1 MIEVKIPDIGD
12 FQDVE
17 IIDVLF
23 NVGDRVEPEDELL
36 TLESDKA
43 TMPIPCP
50 VGGVISKLHVSVGDR
65 VSEGV
70 LVLELEE
77 DTTGDAP
84 EKAETPSKSESEVMP
99 VPEAGQHKARQE
111 SVPDTKPEPVKT
123 GTAAKSIIPP
133 TPERT
138 ERSDA
143 IPHASPAV
151 RRFARE
157 LGASLHRIRGT
168 GPKGRILKE
177 DVKTWTK
184 QQLEESNKKSA
195 APGLGI
201 APMPEI
207 DFSEF
212 GEVEKLFLS
221 RIKKLSG
228 PHLHR
233 SWVSIPH
240 VTHHDEADIT
250 NLEDFRRSLKDEAAS
265 QGLRITILSFA
276 MKVLVNAMK
285 KFPTFN
291 ASLSP
296 NGEELILKKYFNI
309 GIAVDTPN
317 GLVVPVIQ
325 NVDRK
330 SIFDLAR
337 DLAEVSE
344 RARDSKLKPSDL
356 RGGCISISSLGG
368 IGGRGFTPIINAPEV
383 AIIGLSRSKMTP
395 VWNGREF
402 EPRMMLPIDV
412 SYDHRVI
419 DGAEAARFAAHLV
432 HSFSDVRRLAL

>member
-1 MIEVKIPDIGD
+1 MMEIKIPDIGD

-17 IIDVLF
+17 IIDVLV
-23 NVGDRVEPEDELL
+23 NAGDRVKPEEILL

-43 TMPIPCP
+43 AMDVPCP
-50 VGGVISKLHVSVGDR
+50 ANGVISKLHVSVGDR
-65 VSEGV
+65 VSEGT
-70 LVLELEE
+70 LIAELDRESA
-77 DTTGDAP
+77 GD
-84 EKAETPSKSESEVMP
+84 
-99 VPEAGQHKARQE
+99 VPENKHHPKPAAARKMPE
-111 SVPDTKPEPVKT
+111 AEPTSRRKPEPA
-123 GTAAKSIIPP
+123 TAQASAKSSVPP

-177 DVKTWTK
+177 DVKVWTK
-184 QQLEESNKKSA
+184 QQLEESDKQSST
-195 APGLGI
+195 PGPGFPPL
-201 APMPEI
+201 PEI
-207 DFSEF
+207 DFTEF
-212 GEVEKLFLS
+212 GEIEKLFLS

-233 SWVSIPH
+233 AWVTIPH
-240 VTHHDEADIT
+240 VTHHEEADIT
-250 NLEDFRRSLKDEAAS
+250 DLEDFRRSLKEEAAG

-276 MKVLVNAMK
+276 MKALVGAMK
-285 KFPTFN
+285 KYPAFN
-291 ASLSP
+291 ASLAA

-317 GLVVPVIQ
+317 GLVVPVIR
-325 NVDRK
+325 NVDQK

-344 RARDSKLKPSDL
+344 RARDGKLKPADL
-356 RGGCISISSLGG
+356 KGGCISISSLGG
-368 IGGRGFTPIINAPEV
+368 IGGCGFTPIINAPEV
-383 AIIGLSRSKMTP
+383 AIIGLSRSRMAP
-395 VWNGREF
+395 VWNGQEF
-402 EPRMMLPIDV
+402 EPRILLPIDI

-419 DGAEAARFAAHLV
+419 DGAEAARFAKHV
-432 HSFSDVRRLAL
+432 VESFSDVRRLAL

>member
-23 NVGDRVEPEDELL
+23 NVGDRVELEEELL

-50 VGGVISKLHVSVGDR
+50 AAGVISKLHVSVGDR
-65 VSEGV
+65 VSEGT
-70 LVLELEE
+70 LVLELES
-77 DTTGDAP
+77 DTS
-84 EKAETPSKSESEVMP
+84 ENAEVSAKPK
-99 VPEAGQHKARQE
+99 PEA
-111 SVPDTKPEPVKT
+111 PTKPEAETQPDSIPEPKPEPART
-123 GTAAKSIIPP
+123 EATNKSIAPP
-133 TPERT
+133 SPERT

-177 DVKTWTK
+177 DIKAWTK
-184 QQLEESNKKSA
+184 QQLEESEKKSS
-195 APGLGI
+195 APGLGF
-201 APMPEI
+201 APMPAI

-212 GEVEKLFLS
+212 GETEKLFLS

-250 NLEDFRRSLKDEAAS
+250 DLEEFRRSLKDEAAS

-291 ASLSP
+291 ASLAP
-296 NGEELILKKYFNI
+296 NGEEIILKKYFNI

-317 GLVVPVIQ
+317 GLVVPVIRD
-325 NVDRK
+325 VDRK
-330 SIFDLAR
+330 SIFDLAK

-344 RARDSKLKPSDL
+344 RAREGKLKPQDL
-356 RGGCISISSLGG
+356 KGGCISISSLGG
-368 IGGRGFTPIINAPEV
+368 IGGCGFTPIINAPEV

-395 VWNGREF
+395 IWNGKEF

-419 DGAEAARFAAHLV
+419 DGAEAARFSAQV
-432 HSFSDVRRLAL
+432 VNSFSDVRRLAL

>member
-50 VGGVISKLHVSVGDR
+50 VGGVISKLHVGVGDR
-65 VSEGV
+65 VSEGA

-77 DTTGDAP
+77 ESAGDMP
-84 EKAETPSKSESEVMP
+84 EKAVAPN
-99 VPEAGQHKARQE
+99 
-111 SVPDTKPEPVKT
+111 KPEPEAAPAPDDAPPKAQEEPARVD
-123 GTAAKSIIPP
+123 TAAKSSAPP
-133 TPERT
+133 PPERT

-177 DVKTWTK
+177 DVKAWTK
-184 QQLEESNKKSA
+184 QQLEESSRKSS
-195 APGLGI
+195 APSLGI

-212 GEVEKLFLS
+212 GETEKLFLS

-240 VTHHDEADIT
+240 VTHHEEADIT
-250 NLEDFRRSLKDEAAS
+250 DLEDFRRSLKDEAAS

-285 KFPTFN
+285 KFPAFN
-291 ASLSP
+291 ASLAP
-296 NGEELILKKYFNI
+296 NGEALILKKYFNI

-325 NVDRK
+325 DVDRK

-344 RARDSKLKPSDL
+344 RARDGKLKPTDL
-356 RGGCISISSLGG
+356 KGGCISISSLGG
-368 IGGRGFTPIINAPEV
+368 IGGCGFTPIINAPEV
-383 AIIGLSRSKMTP
+383 AIIGLSRSKVTP
-395 VWNGREF
+395 VWNGKEF

-432 HSFSDVRRLAL
+432 NSFSDVRRLAL